1 MWIIG
6 GMWFGKFAVVDM
18 HLFDAVTLLRE
29 YPVQVF
35 GVYMPFS
42 GGGPLFTNTYYIAF
56 WWVGGWCFGNRHG
69 ISRLVSGSRTSFIF
83 L

>member
-1 MWIIG
+1 MRATLWIIG

-35 GVYMPFS
+35 GVYMPFFRRWS
-42 GGGPLFTNTYYIAF
+42 IVYKYVLHSFL
-56 WWVGGWCFGNRHG
+56 VGGWMVFW
-69 ISRLVSGSRTSFIF
+69 
-83 L
+83 